1 MRARMTDISGMVV
14 HKIGLYQNQWRI
26 SKDQYDLLPNSRY
39 KQGAIYGRD
48 PNSDHPYCRIWYV
61 NIVQNYAGGGT
72 YAASYAKYV
81 GSDFVTCPNN

>member
-1 MRARMTDISGMVV
+1 MRAQMTDIPGMVV
-14 HKIGLYQNQWRI
+14 HKIGLYQNQWLI
-26 SKDQYDLLPNSRY
+26 SKNALGIPHNRY

-61 NIVQNYAGGGT
+61 NIIQNYSGGGT
-72 YAASYAKYV
+72 YAASYATYV